1 MKNYTSLHRPW
12 YFVLG
17 TLSLCTFLVS
27 CSHFNPDNGPI
38 RLNQVGFAPHQEKT
52 ATIIVDSLNAAPCE
66 VYILQS
72 ADTVWRGVASD
83 TKLNPVSGKPCQLV
97 DFSENAYYPL
107 G

>member
-52 ATIIVDSLNAAPCE
+52 ATIVLSN
-66 VYILQS
+66 LQS
-72 ADTVWRGVASD
+72 PIAI
-83 TKLNPVSGKPCQLV
+83 
-97 DFSENAYYPL
+97 F
-107 G
+107 